1 MSSNDST
8 NNTTST
14 NTSTLKSYLDQAT
27 GVAQRAVGSLTGD
40 SSIQALGEDTQ
51 SHGKAEHEASH
62 STTKVGSV
70 AADPSTGTTASD
82 HPQRNN
88 GSWDQTVG
96 SAKESLGN
104 LIGNE
109 GLRKAGQDQNA
120 AGKQAEAEGQVKDWG
135 EGVKGRV
142 AGNVGKVA
150 AAATGDEEEE
160 KRWKDVHDEGKVRQR
175 GVEADVDKRY

>member
-1 MSSNDST
+1 MSSNDT
-8 NNTTST
+8 T

-40 SSIQALGEDTQ
+40 SSTQATGESTQ
-51 SHGKAEHEASH
+51 STGKAEHDASH
-62 STTKVGSV
+62 TTAKVGPITT
-70 AADPSTGTTASD
+70 DPSTGATATD

-104 LIGNE
+104 LIGND
-109 GLRKAGQDQNA
+109 GLRKAGQEQNQ
-120 AGKQAEAEGQVKDWG
+120 AGKEAEAEGQVRDWG

-142 AGNVGKVA
+142 AGGVGKVA
-150 AAATGDEEEE
+150 AAATGDDQEE

-175 GVEADVDKRY
+175 GVEKDVEKRY